1 MNSQWDNFFKEKAI
15 AIFESSKV
23 VIDIGGGLRVDGSRN
38 NRIDKSRQWLWKY
51 IEKVEYKILDPVS
64 DYNPDIVG
72 DIHNLPF
79 ADSSQEAIFCLAVLE
94 HVENPIKAVSEMYRV
109 LKPGGKIFIYVP
121 FLYYYHAHEGYYGDY
136 WRFTQD
142 TLKMF
147 AKPFSKY
154 EIEAVRLPIET
165 LIRLTPFG
173 RYKLPITMA
182 KFLDNIFYLK
192 KGSKQVSGYY
202 LYLEK

>member
-1 MNSQWDNFFKEKAI
+1 MATWDNFFKEKCI
-15 AIFESSKV
+15 DIFTSVKEV
-23 VIDIGGGLRVDGSRN
+23 VDIGGGLRVDGSRN
-38 NRIDKSRQWLWKY
+38 NRTEKDRQWLWEYVK
-51 IEKVEYKILDPVS
+51 KVDYKILDPVP

-79 ADSSQEAIFCLAVLE
+79 ENDSQEAIFCLAVLE
-94 HVENPIKAVSEMYRV
+94 HVENPLKAMEEMFRV
-109 LKPGGKIFIYVP
+109 LKPGGKILIYVP

-136 WRFTQD
+136 WRFTYD
-142 TLKMF
+142 TLNMF
-147 AKPFSKY
+147 AKPFSKH

-165 LIRLTPFG
+165 LTRLTPFG
-173 RYKLPITMA
+173 RYRLPIWLA
-182 KFLDNIFYLK
+182 EQLDAIFYK